1 MLDGAELQKLSS
13 FMAHKVKSNHFQNPK
28 YDAHSLPRR
37 TPPPP
42 LLPPASPLCISAASQ
57 MHFYSARRYLPL
69 QTNSP
74 HALMGNKNHALA
86 GFGSHFRLLHHPL
99 RFLSRSSRD
108 SSPSGS
114 ASATGVLPGA
124 LAIAPDMSIPISA
137 RTWPTT
143 SSIAWSSSSSS
154 KTPSM
159 ASAVVQEA
167 VSDTMSRPRG
177 AAISSSFCSHESMC
191 ESQASDTTRGA
202 SRTHEDRC

>member
-1 MLDGAELQKLSS
+1 MHNPSLDV
-13 FMAHKVKSNHFQNPK
+13 H
-28 YDAHSLPRR
+28 
-37 TPPPP
+37 PPPHLAP
-42 LLPPASPLCISAASQ
+42 TSIPPLHLCCFTNALLPAQCKAV
-57 MHFYSARRYLPL
+57 FTT
-69 QTNSP
+69 TNQQPSCP
-74 HALMGNKNHALA
+74 HGNKNHALA
-86 GFGSHFRLLHHPL
+86 RFGSHFRLLHHPL